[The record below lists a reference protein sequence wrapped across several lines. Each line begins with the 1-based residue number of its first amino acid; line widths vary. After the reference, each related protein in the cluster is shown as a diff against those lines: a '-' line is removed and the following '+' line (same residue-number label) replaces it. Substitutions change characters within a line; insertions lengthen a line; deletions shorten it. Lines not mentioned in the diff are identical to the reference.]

1 MLLSIFPQWDTIMV
15 AELACKRMAC
25 DSIVVPTIKLY
36 PIFPAITK
44 YFILNYIDSQNYK
57 SGYLQMFY
65 IHIQPTISSTYSL

>member
-1 MLLSIFPQWDTIMV
+1 MV

-44 YFILNYIDSQNYK
+44 YFILNYIDSHNYK
-57 SGYLQMFY
+57 SGYLQMFLY
-65 IHIQPTISSTYSL
+65 TFIKYLLVETHSTNNKFHL